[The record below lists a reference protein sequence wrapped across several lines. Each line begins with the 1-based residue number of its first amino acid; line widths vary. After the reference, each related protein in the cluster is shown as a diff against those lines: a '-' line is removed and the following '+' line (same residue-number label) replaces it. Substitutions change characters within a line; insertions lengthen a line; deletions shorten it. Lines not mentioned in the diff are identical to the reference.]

1 MRYAQNAI
9 IRKRTQPIPSYT
21 VGKGVIKVSMVG
33 RIEKRMVKSTLQ
45 NRIIEFYKYTDGW
58 FGSRVVSVL
67 VSGAEGPGFK
77 SQPRF

>member
-1 MRYAQNAI
+1 MCGMHKMPL
-9 IRKRTQPIPSYT
+9 RKRTQPIPSYT

-33 RIEKRMVKSTLQ
+33 RIEKRMKSTLQ